1 MGVYDGGI
9 TVTGG
14 GSYTLRLTT
23 SEANVQESNNS
34 SAVAW
39 ELKIIRNSGGAFN
52 NSPTALSWSVV
63 INGSTVGSGST
74 SYNFNNYAQLVL
86 GSSTTGQIA
95 HDADG
100 SKSVGVSGSISGP
113 GPITGGSASGTQD
126 LSNFSR
132 PPLAPASCTVA
143 VSGRNATV
151 TSGNADVTNR
161 PAITSYQVEATTAN
175 ETAWSGNVYTM
186 TSQQYTY
193 TGLDGGKNYRFRT
206 RAVNSE
212 GAGAWT
218 ESAST
223 FIPAGGRRW
232 TGSAWEPTTIARRWN
247 GSAWVDLTIAKRW
260 NGSAW
265 VDLS

>member
-1 MGVYDGGI
+1 MATYDGG
-9 TVTGG
+9 VSVNV
-14 GSYTLRLTT
+14 GSYTLRLT
-23 SEANVQESNNS
+23 ANETNVNS
-34 SAVAW
+34 GANTSAVAW
-39 ELKIIRNSGGAFN
+39 ELKVIRNSGGAFN
-52 NSPTALSWSVV
+52 NNANGLSWSVV
-63 INGSTVGSGST
+63 IDGSTVGSGST
-74 SYNFNNYAQLVL
+74 SYNFNNYAELVL
-86 GSSTTGQIA
+86 GSGTTGGIA
-95 HDADG
+95 HNADG

-113 GPITGGSASGTQD
+113 GPITGGSAGGTLTLTD
-126 LSNFSR
+126 FSR

-161 PAITSYQVEATTAN
+161 PAIIRYEVEATTN
-175 ETAWSGNVYTM
+175 DGVTWSGTVNTM

-193 TGLDGGKNYRFRT
+193 SNLDGGKTYKFRT

-212 GAGAWT
+212 GNGAWT
-218 ESAST
+218 ESTST

-232 TGSAWEPTTIARRWN
+232 NGSTWEPTTIAKRWN

>member
-1 MGVYDGGI
+1 MPDGSI
-9 TVTGG
+9 SVTGG

-23 SEANVQESNNS
+23 SEADVQPSNNS

-39 ELKIIRNSGGAFN
+39 QLKIIRNSGGAFN
-52 NSPTALSWSVV
+52 NSPTALSWSVT
-63 INGSTVGSGST
+63 INGSTAGSGST
-74 SYNFNNYAQLVL
+74 SYNFNNYAELVL
-86 GSSTTGQIA
+86 GSGTTSQIT
-95 HDADG
+95 HDDDG
-100 SKSVGVSGSISGP
+100 SKTVSTSGSISGS
-113 GPITGGSASGTQD
+113 GPITGGSASGTQA
-126 LSNFSR
+126 LSDFSR
-132 PPLAPASCTVA
+132 PPLAPASCTVS

-151 TSGNADVTNR
+151 TSGNASVTNR

-193 TGLDGGKNYRFRT
+193 TGLDGGKTYRFRT

-232 TGSAWEPTTIARRWN
+232 TGSAWTPTATAKRWN
-247 GSAWVDLTIAKRW
+247 GSSWVDISVAKRW

-265 VDLS
+265 VDLT

>member
-1 MGVYDGGI
+1 MATYDGGLS
-9 TVTGG
+9 VNV
-14 GSYTLRLTT
+14 GSYTLRLT
-23 SEANVQESNNS
+23 ANETNVNS
-34 SAVAW
+34 GANTSAVAW
-39 ELKIIRNSGGAFN
+39 ELKVIRNSGGAFN
-52 NSPTALSWSVV
+52 NNSNGLSWSVV
-63 INGSTVGSGST
+63 IDGSTVGSGST
-74 SYNFNNYAQLVL
+74 SYNFNNYAELVL
-86 GSSTTGQIA
+86 GSGTTGGIA
-95 HDADG
+95 HNADG

-113 GPITGGSASGTQD
+113 GPITGGSAGGTLTLTD
-126 LSNFSR
+126 FSR
-132 PPLAPASCTVA
+132 PPLAPASCNVS

-151 TSGNADVTNR
+151 TSGNASVTNR
-161 PAITSYQVEATTAN
+161 PAISSYQVEATTPN

-193 TGLDGGKNYRFRT
+193 TGLDGGKTYRFRT

-232 TGSAWEPTTIARRWN
+232 TGSAWTPTATAKRWN
-247 GSAWVDLTIAKRW
+247 GSSWVDISIAKRW
-260 NGSAW
+260 NGSSW

>member
-1 MGVYDGGI
+1 MATYDGS
-9 TVTGG
+9 VSVNV

-23 SEANVQESNNS
+23 NEVNSEPENNRS
-34 SAVAW
+34 KVDY
-39 ELKIIRNSGGAFN
+39 ELKIIRNSGFAANLDPVSYWAVKIDGN
-52 NSPTALSWSVV
+52 V
-63 INGSTVGSGST
+63 IASGSFT
-74 SYNFNNYAQLVL
+74 YNFGSYSELVL
-86 GSSTTGQIA
+86 VSSTSGYLN
-95 HDADG
+95 HNNDG
-100 SKSVGVSGSISGP
+100 SRTIAIVGDISGP
-113 GPITGGSASGTQD
+113 GPITGGVASGNYSLTD
-126 LSNFSR
+126 YSR
-132 PPLAPASCTVA
+132 PPLAPASCTVS

-193 TGLDGGKNYRFRT
+193 TGLDGGKTYRFRT

-232 TGSAWEPTTIARRWN
+232 TGSAWTPTATAKRWN
-247 GSAWVDLTIAKRW
+247 GSSWVDISIAKRW

-265 VDLS
+265 VDLT

>member
-1 MGVYDGGI
+1 MATYDGG
-9 TVTGG
+9 VSVNV
-14 GSYTLRLTT
+14 GSYTLRLT
-23 SEANVQESNNS
+23 ANETNVNS
-34 SAVAW
+34 GANTSAVAW
-39 ELKIIRNSGGAFN
+39 ELKVIRNSGGAFN
-52 NSPTALSWSVV
+52 TSPTALSWSVV
-63 INGSTVGSGST
+63 VDGSTVGSGST
-74 SYNFNNYAQLVL
+74 SYNFNNYAELVL
-86 GSSTTGQIA
+86 GSGTTGGIA
-95 HDADG
+95 HNADG

-113 GPITGGSASGTQD
+113 GPITGGSAGGTLTLTD
-126 LSNFSR
+126 FSR
-132 PPLAPASCTVA
+132 PPLAPASCTVS

-161 PAITSYQVEATTAN
+161 PAIIRYEVEATTN
-175 ETAWSGNVYTM
+175 DGVTWSGTVNTM
-186 TSQQYTY
+186 TSQQFTY
-193 TGLDGGKNYRFRT
+193 SNLDGGKTYKFRT

-232 TGSAWEPTTIARRWN
+232 TGSTWEPTTIAKRWN

>member
-1 MGVYDGGI
+1 MATYDGS
-9 TVTGG
+9 VSVNV
-14 GSYTLRLTT
+14 GSYTLRLTINET
-23 SEANVQESNNS
+23 ASEPENNRS
-34 SAVAW
+34 KVNY
-39 ELKIIRNSGGAFN
+39 ELKIIRNSGFAQN
-52 NSPTALSWSVV
+52 NDPNSYWSVTIDGTV
-63 INGSTVGSGST
+63 IDSGSFT
-74 SYNFNNYAQLVL
+74 YNFNNYSELVL
-86 GSSTTGQIA
+86 RSGTSGYYT
-95 HDADG
+95 HNADG
-100 SKSVGVSGSISGP
+100 SRTLSVAGGITGP
-113 GPITGGSASGTQD
+113 GPITGGNASGTYA
-126 LSNFSR
+126 LSDYSR
-132 PPLAPASCTVA
+132 PPLAPASCTVS

-186 TSQQYTY
+186 SSQQYTY
-193 TGLDGGKNYRFRT
+193 TGLDGGKTYRFRT

-232 TGSAWEPTTIARRWN
+232 TGSAWTPTATAKRWN
-247 GSAWVDLTIAKRW
+247 GSSWVDISIAKRW

-265 VDLS
+265 VDLT

>member
-1 MGVYDGGI
+1 MATYDGG
-9 TVTGG
+9 VSVNV
-14 GSYTLRLTT
+14 GSYTLRLT
-23 SEANVQESNNS
+23 ANETNVNS
-34 SAVAW
+34 GANTSAVAW
-39 ELKIIRNSGGAFN
+39 ELKVIRNSGGAFN
-52 NSPTALSWSVV
+52 NNSNGLSWSVV

-74 SYNFNNYAQLVL
+74 SYNFNNYAELVL
-86 GSSTTGQIA
+86 GSGTTGGIA
-95 HDADG
+95 HNADG

-113 GPITGGSASGTQD
+113 GPITGGSAGGTLTLTD
-126 LSNFSR
+126 FSR

-161 PAITSYQVEATTAN
+161 PAISSYQVEATTPN

-193 TGLDGGKNYRFRT
+193 TGLDGGKTYRFRT

-232 TGSAWEPTTIARRWN
+232 TGSAWTPTATAKRWN
-247 GSAWVDLTIAKRW
+247 GSSWVDISIAKRW

-265 VDLS
+265 VDLT